1 MTSFLLPLAA
11 YLVGSIPAALAVGW
25 AFGVDLRAVGSG
37 NTGAGNTARSVGLLA
52 GILVAVVDG
61 LKGLLPVLAA
71 VLLGLPAA
79 VVVLTGLAAVAG
91 NNWPPYRGRRGG
103 RGLAT
108 SVGVLAGAQPWL
120 LVWPGLWSVIGWR
133 IGGGLAG
140 FIGWA
145 PLPVVAWA
153 FGASGEVI
161 LLAAGLAMMM
171 ALRRAQGNTGFAW
184 GASIHRALYDAEP
197 EGIVEEQRSP
207 GPPSEGGGGGRNRTW
222 RFLLPLGLAMSG
234 YTVGVWWFTRGD
246 LVSLSMWGGA
256 LLSLAVVTEFA
267 GKWLFGMMFR
277 DGVRRRGGH
286 LSAAGA
292 FRAAL
297 VGSGVA
303 RLIPAGGAITPVAMS
318 WTVRGELP
326 RTGGAAVRATV
337 LNYGGL
343 LIGTGG
349 ALLWIW
355 ARHPT
360 SAPRQGIAG
369 VGMLSVLLGALVLF
383 GSTRLASLSRLLPSR
398 VSARVTPLLSDTRT
412 DVRTLALISGRI
424 VCEAATLGLTLA
436 AFGLH
441 LKPSET
447 VAAFGVAQ
455 IVGGLPGTPGGLG
468 VTEAGLLGG
477 LAVFGV
483 PAAVAFGPV
492 LVFRVVSYW
501 IPAAAGL
508 VVGGYTFLGGRN
520 GRAEEAPRP

>member
-1 MTSFLLPLAA
+1 MMTDFLLPLAA
-11 YLVGSIPAALAVGW
+11 YLVGSIPAGLAVGW
-25 AFGVDLRAVGSG
+25 AFGVDLRTVGSG
-37 NTGAGNTARSVGLLA
+37 NAGAGNAARSLGLLA
-52 GILVAVVDG
+52 GALVAVVDG
-61 LKGLLPVLAA
+61 LKGLLPVLLAA
-71 VLLGLPAA
+71 LLGLSAE
-79 VVVLTGLAAVAG
+79 VVVATGLAAVAG
-91 NNWPPYRGRRGG
+91 NNWPPYPGRRGG

-108 SVGVLAGAQPWL
+108 SVGVVVAVQPWL
-120 LVWPGLWSVIGWR
+120 LAWPGLWSVIGWR
-133 IGGGLAG
+133 IGGGIAG
-140 FIGWA
+140 FVGWA
-145 PLPVVAWA
+145 PLPLVAWT
-153 FGASGEVI
+153 FGARGEIVF
-161 LLAAGLAMMM
+161 LAAVLALMMM
-171 ALRRAQGNTGFAW
+171 VRRAQGNTGF
-184 GASIHRALYDAEP
+184 GRGTVVHRTLYDAEP
-197 EGIVEEQRSP
+197 EGVTQQEGPGGPSSSVGREGRS
-207 GPPSEGGGGGRNRTW
+207 RTW
-222 RFLLPLGLAMSG
+222 RFLLPLGIAMSG

-246 LVSLSMWGGA
+246 LVSLSMWGG
-256 LLSLAVVTEFA
+256 LLLGLAVSSEFA

-277 DGVRRRGGH
+277 DGVHRRGGR
-286 LSAAGA
+286 LSASGA

-318 WTVRGELP
+318 WVVRREVP

-360 SAPRQGIAG
+360 SAPRQGIAS
-369 VGMLSVLLGALVLF
+369 VGMVSLLLGALVLF
-383 GSTRLASLSRLLPSR
+383 GSTRLATLSRLLPVR
-398 VSARVTPLLSDTRT
+398 ISARVTPLLSDTRA
-412 DVRTLALISGRI
+412 DARTLVLISGRI

-441 LKPSET
+441 LKPSQT

-468 VTEAGLLGG
+468 VTEAGLVGG

-483 PAAVAFGPV
+483 PAAVALGPV

-508 VVGGYTFLGGRN
+508 VVGGYTFLGSRDPHSERTG
-520 GRAEEAPRP
+520 